1 MINGTINLL
10 HITVAYG
17 GPGAWD
23 WQVGPDR
30 IDGTSSLLL
39 LILIS
44 LIQIRSVEM
53 WVEFQ

>member
-39 LILIS
+39 LILI
-44 LIQIRSVEM
+44 QIRSVEM